1 MEFLNEIFD
10 NREKPI
16 SENSRKLYIHNLMKL
31 NNNEPITNLN
41 FLIDINSVLS
51 KLSKYKPTTI
61 RSYIIAICTVLKNND
76 EKLYNQYYEIL
87 SKMNNDLKV
96 NTEKSEKQK
105 ENWMDSN
112 DILDLFMKLKEEA
125 KSKGRDRYD
134 NILKYLIL
142 ALYVIQSPR
151 RNIDYTLMR
160 LSNDMT
166 DSQYNYLDLV
176 NRQFIFNNYKT
187 AGKYNQVLVPI
198 EDDLFKVIKL
208 YLTVHPEKS
217 KLKNKNYNIH
227 FLISKNGSPIDKS
240 SNMTKIMNKIFGG
253 KKIGSS
259 LLRNI
264 YLTNKYSGVMEQL
277 NQDASNMGTSVS
289 TAMNQYIKTSNA

>member
-10 NREKPI
+10 KREKPI
-16 SENSRKLYIHNLMKL
+16 GENSRKLYIHNLMKL
-31 NNNEPITNLN
+31 NNGEPIINLD
-41 FLIDINSVLS
+41 FLKDINAVLS
-51 KLSKYKPTTI
+51 KLAKYKPTTI
-61 RSYIIAICTVLKNND
+61 RSYIIAICTVLKNNN

-96 NTEKSEKQK
+96 NTEKSDKQK
-105 ENWMDSN
+105 ENWMDNN
-112 DILDLFMKLKEEA
+112 DILELFMKLKEEA
-125 KSKGRDRYD
+125 KTRGKDKYD
-134 NILKYLIL
+134 NVLRYLIL

-151 RNIDYTLMR
+151 RNIDYTLMKI
-160 LSNDMT
+160 SNDMS
-166 DSQYNYLDLV
+166 DNQYNYLDLV

-198 EDDLFKVIKL
+198 EDELFKVIKL
-208 YLTVHPEKS
+208 YLSVHPEKS
-217 KLKNKNYNIH
+217 KLKNKNYSFH
-227 FLISKNGSPIDKS
+227 FLISKNGTPIDKS
-240 SNMTKIMNKIFGG
+240 SSMTKIMNKIFGG

-277 NQDASNMGTSVS
+277 NQDVADMGTSVS
-289 TAMNQYIKTSNA
+289 NAMNQYIKTSNS